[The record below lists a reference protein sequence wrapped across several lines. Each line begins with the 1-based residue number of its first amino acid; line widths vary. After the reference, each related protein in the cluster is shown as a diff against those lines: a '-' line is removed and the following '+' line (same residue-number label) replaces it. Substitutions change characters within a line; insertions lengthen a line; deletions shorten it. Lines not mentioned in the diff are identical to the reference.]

1 MRLEK
6 YLAECGIGS
15 RRDCKKIIRNGW
27 VRINDERV
35 TDVARQVNDD
45 DRVSYMGREIKLYKN
60 LYYMLHKPAGYIC
73 ATKDIEHETVLSF
86 FEPAIAKHLIIVG
99 RLDKDTEGLLLLTD
113 DGDFSHRLTSPGKHV
128 EKTYFFRAEG
138 VLSPDAKDAV
148 MKGLKIGDLRPTR
161 PGQLRDIRI
170 DESKNCCE
178 AYLTI
183 CEGRYHQVKR
193 MVKALGANVTYL
205 KRISIG
211 DLQLDENL
219 KPGEYRALTDEE
231 LSMFG
236 IESGK

>member
-6 YLAECGIGS
+6 YLADSGIGS
-15 RRDCKKIIRNGW
+15 RSECKNHIKKGWIRVNGE
-27 VRINDERV
+27 VVKNGAMQVSE
-35 TDVARQVNDD
+35 TDTIC
-45 DRVSYMGREIKLYKN
+45 YMDKELAVHKN
-60 LYYMLHKPAGYIC
+60 LYFMLHKPAGYIC
-73 ATKDIEHETVLSF
+73 ATKDKEQETVLTF

-113 DGDFSHRLTSPGKHV
+113 DGAFSHRLTSPGKHV
-128 EKTYFFRAEG
+128 EKTYYFRAEG
-138 VLSPDAKDAV
+138 FLSPDAKDAV
-148 MKGLKIGDLRPTR
+148 LQGLDIGDEKPTR

-178 AYLTI
+178 ACLTI

-193 MVKALGANVTYL
+193 MVNALGANVTYL

-211 DLQLDENL
+211 ELHLDENL
-219 KPGEYRALTDEE
+219 KPGEYRALTAEE
-231 LSMFG
+231 LTMFG